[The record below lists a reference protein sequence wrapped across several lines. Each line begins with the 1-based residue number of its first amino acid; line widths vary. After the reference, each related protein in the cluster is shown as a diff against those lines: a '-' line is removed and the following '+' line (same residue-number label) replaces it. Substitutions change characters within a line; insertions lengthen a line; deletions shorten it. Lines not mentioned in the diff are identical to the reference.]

1 MTKHRELI
9 DLWRKTT
16 EPNFTVWLSK
26 QEKKCEFCEASCGKP
41 WCVVVEETFE
51 EFDVALEELSKEET
65 NEE

>member
-41 WCVVVEETFE
+41 WCIVKETFE
-51 EFDVALEELSKEET
+51 EFNEALEELSKEET